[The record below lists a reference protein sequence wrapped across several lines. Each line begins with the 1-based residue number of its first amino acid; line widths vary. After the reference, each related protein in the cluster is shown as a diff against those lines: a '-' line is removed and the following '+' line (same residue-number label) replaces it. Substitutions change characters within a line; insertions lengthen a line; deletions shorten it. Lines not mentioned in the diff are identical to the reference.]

1 MLDMIDNMKMWVQLM
16 SKDPWFAQKPSKRSE
31 GRAVVC
37 HKCGCGG
44 TLYKSGRVYI
54 CRKCREKEEKRK

>member
-1 MLDMIDNMKMWVQLM
+1 MIENMRMWMHLM
-16 SKDPWFAQKPSKRSE
+16 DALTPRKKSKRSE

-37 HKCGCGG
+37 HKCGRGG

-54 CRKCREKEEKRK
+54 CRKCREKEAGRR

>member
-1 MLDMIDNMKMWVQLM
+1 MIDNMRMWMQLM
-16 SKDPWFAQKPSKRSE
+16 DSLTPRRNSKRSE

-37 HKCGCGG
+37 CKCGCGG

-54 CRKCREKEEKRK
+54 CRKCREKEEKRR

>member
-1 MLDMIDNMKMWVQLM
+1 MIENMRMWMQLM
-16 SKDPWFAQKPSKRSE
+16 DSLTPRKKSKRSE
-31 GRAVVC
+31 GWAVVC

-54 CRKCREKEEKRK
+54 CRKCREKEAGRR

>member
-1 MLDMIDNMKMWVQLM
+1 MIENMRMWMQLM
-16 SKDPWFAQKPSKRSE
+16 DSLTPRRKSKRSE
-31 GRAVVC
+31 GLAVVC

-54 CRKCREKEEKRK
+54 CRKCREKEEVRR

>member
-1 MLDMIDNMKMWVQLM
+1 MIENTRMWMQLM
-16 SKDPWFAQKPSKRSE
+16 DSLTPRRKSKRSE

-54 CRKCREKEEKRK
+54 CRKCREKEAGRR

>member
-1 MLDMIDNMKMWVQLM
+1 MIENMRMWMQLM
-16 SKDPWFAQKPSKRSE
+16 DSLTPRRKSKRSE

-44 TLYKSGRVYI
+44 TLYKPGRVDI
-54 CRKCREKEEKRK
+54 CRKCREKEEGRR